1 MVDIKE
7 QKHVVKEIKEKSSK
21 RPQRIVIDEILPD
34 GSFRVLSAEMKPRK
48 KDVQITEPSSWRDE
62 EEFYMDRKELSELLS
77 EKQLKWIREGQV
89 FRIKHKRSKSISPEV
104 KEHVKGRAKELLD
117 LEGRKGKSRDEVKKW
132 RR

>member
-7 QKHVVKEIKEKSSK
+7 QKHVVKEIREKSSK

-48 KDVQITEPSSWRDE
+48 KDAQITDPGSWSDE
-62 EEFYMDRKELSELLS
+62 EEFYMDRKQLSELLS
-77 EKQLKWIREGQV
+77 EKQLKGIWEGQV
-89 FRIKHKRSKSISPEV
+89 FRIKQKRSKSISVEV

-117 LEGRKGKSRDEVKKW
+117 LEGRKGKTRDEVKKW